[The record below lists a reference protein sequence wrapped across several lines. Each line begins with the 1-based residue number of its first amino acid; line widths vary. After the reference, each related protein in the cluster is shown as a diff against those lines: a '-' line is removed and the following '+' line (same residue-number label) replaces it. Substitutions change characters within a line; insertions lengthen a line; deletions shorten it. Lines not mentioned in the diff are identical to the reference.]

1 MENNLTDEYVIELFN
16 CAFKNNNFFEVLTE
30 HLKYSYLTHE
40 HEKKL
45 WKKALQL
52 YTLNGKIPSIGV
64 LQIEFRK
71 DEKVKDLIYEVK
83 SLDEVDQ
90 NATIEAFQDFIKESK
105 FVELFQ
111 SSGELYN
118 RGEQSKAYSAFIK
131 GAEDLAK
138 FSIKERLFDKVF
150 EDFESRQIERML
162 DDSPRRKVPFCI
174 EQLDDASRGGPE
186 TGESVLLM
194 AESGMGK
201 SQFLVH
207 YAVQTSRRGSKVA
220 LFQIEG
226 TKAQVMN
233 RLDASWTGALYH
245 DIKKGEI
252 EDERYKKIKSV
263 LKKMRGEIFVEAYE
277 KFGGATINDI
287 RRSVKDLKKIHG
299 DELDLVCIDYL
310 ELIELGDGVIYGPTN
325 ERHRQ
330 QKIGRY
336 LKEIAM
342 EFDVVVATV
351 TQASN
356 LPSELKKDINFVMTR
371 EFLSEDK
378 GKIRPF
384 DFFFTLN
391 QSYDEMKFLDRKGDS
406 CPRVRI
412 FIDKMREYASGQTI
426 KLITN
431 YSRSRFYDRKKTIEY
446 IIDFEDED
454 GE

>member
-1 MENNLTDEYVIELFN
+1 MENNLADEYVVELFS
-16 CAFKNNNFFEVLTE
+16 CAFRHKNFFEVLVE

-45 WKKALQL
+45 WKKAIQL
-52 YTLNGKIPSIGV
+52 YTLNGKVPSIGL

-71 DEKVKDLIYEVK
+71 DEKVRDFIYEIK
-83 SLDEVDQ
+83 IMDDFDE
-90 NATIEAFQDFIKESK
+90 NATIEAFQDFIKESR

-118 RGEQSKAYSAFIK
+118 RGEQNNAYSIFIK
-131 GAEDLAK
+131 GAEELSK
-138 FSIKERLFDKVF
+138 FSIKEKLFTKVF
-150 EDFESRQIERML
+150 EDFETRQIGRLMN
-162 DDSPRRKVPFCI
+162 DRPRRKVPFCV
-174 EQLDDASRGGPE
+174 EQLDDATKGGPE
-186 TGESVLLM
+186 TGEALLLM

-201 SQFLVH
+201 SQFLIH

-226 TKAQVMN
+226 TERQVMD
-233 RLDASWTGALYH
+233 RLDSAWTGALYH
-245 DIKKGEI
+245 DMKKGEI
-252 EDERYKKIKSV
+252 EDDRYKKIKSV
-263 LKKMRGEIFVEAYE
+263 LNKMRGEIFVEAYE

-287 RRSVKDLKKIHG
+287 RRSVKDLKKLYG

-310 ELIELGDGVIYGPTN
+310 ELIELGDGISYGPTN

-391 QSYDEMKFLDRKGDS
+391 QSYDEMRFQDKNGNP
-406 CPRVRI
+406 CPRIRL
-412 FIDKMREYASGQTI
+412 FLDKMREYKSGQI
-426 KLITN
+426 VKLVTN
-431 YSRSRFYDRKKTIEY
+431 YARSRFYDRKKTIEY
-446 IIDFEDED
+446 ILDFEDED
-454 GE
+454 VE